1 MAEPARKAPSR
12 FGFLVP
18 LATALL
24 LMVIL
29 PFGFLAFVFWAADGS
44 WDFEGRDGVRYWVFV
59 KGSRLERFGL
69 IEPTNEPG
77 KYSVSL
83 QDGTFPGWSVL
94 TYRST
99 AMPEAVIAAY
109 AQRCREMGLKITR
122 EAHSKP
128 DDGTAGGVALVCEI
142 KPYIDAEFQAQRKP
156 GEVSTEVGLRVWRD
170 D

>member
-1 MAEPARKAPSR
+1 
-12 FGFLVP
+12 
-18 LATALL
+18 
-24 LMVIL
+24 
-29 PFGFLAFVFWAADGS
+29 
-44 WDFEGRDGVRYWVFV
+44 
-59 KGSRLERFGL
+59 
-69 IEPTNEPG
+69 
-77 KYSVSL
+77 
-83 QDGTFPGWSVL
+83 VL

-122 EAHSKP
+122 ESHSKP

>member
-1 MAEPARKAPSR
+1 MTEPARKAASR
-12 FGFLVP
+12 FGCLIP

-24 LMVIL
+24 LVVIL
-29 PFGFLAFVFWAADGS
+29 PFGFLAFAFWTADGR

-59 KGSRLERFGL
+59 KGSRIDRLGL
-69 IEPTNEPG
+69 VEPTNEPV

-83 QDGTFPGWSVL
+83 QDGTFPGWTVL
-94 TYRST
+94 TYRSA
-99 AMPEAVIAAY
+99 AMPETVIDGY

-122 EAHSKP
+122 EPYAKA

-142 KPYIDAEFQAQRKP
+142 KPYIDAEFNAERKP
-156 GEVSTEVGLRVWRD
+156 GEASTEVGLRVWGD

>member
-44 WDFEGRDGVRYWVFV
+44 WDFEGRNGVRYWVFV
-59 KGSRLERFGL
+59 KGSRLESLGL
-69 IEPTNEPG
+69 VEPTNEPG

-83 QDGTFPGWSVL
+83 QDGTFPGWTVL

-122 EAHSKP
+122 ESHAKAG
-128 DDGTAGGVALVCEI
+128 DDKDSGVSLVCEI
-142 KPYIDAEFQAQRKP
+142 SPYIDAEFHAERKP
-156 GEVSTEVGLRVWRD
+156 GEPSTEVGLRVWGD

>member
-1 MAEPARKAPSR
+1 MAEPARKAASR

-44 WDFEGRDGVRYWVFV
+44 WDFEGRNGVRYWVFV
-59 KGSRLERFGL
+59 KGSRLESLGL
-69 IEPTNEPG
+69 VAPTNEPG

-83 QDGTFPGWSVL
+83 QDGTFPGWTVL

-99 AMPEAVIAAY
+99 AMPEAAIAAY

-122 EAHSKP
+122 GPHLKAG
-128 DDGTAGGVALVCEI
+128 DDKDSGVSLVCEI
-142 KPYIDAEFQAQRKP
+142 SPYIDAEFHAERKP
-156 GEVSTEVGLRVWRD
+156 GEITTEVGLKVWGHD
-170 D
+170 